1 VTRQTWTAFVSAV
14 IFIAL
19 AILLA
24 AVPIP
29 FVTWGPGGARDTL
42 GEIDDKSMIQVSGIQ
57 TYPTTG
63 QLDMTIVSNTPV
75 DSGLSLP
82 QGLLYYWLAHRDSL
96 PRDSV
101 YPPGKS
107 AEQLQAED
115 TQMMETAKDDA
126 VVAALRAANKE
137 VTEMPAVYSVTV
149 GGPAHNRLQPGDLI
163 VSVGGEATP
172 DTESVGRQIRRH
184 PIGEHIEFL
193 VLRNDVQ
200 TEVEVTAVESNTQP
214 GVAVIGVTVDTD
226 YRYEPDISFE
236 LGRQI
241 GGPSAG
247 LVFAVAIYDKITEGP
262 LLEGKH
268 VAGTGTI
275 TAIGDVGRIGGIQ
288 QKIAAAESEGAT
300 AFLVPSANCG
310 DLAGVETEMTLIRV
324 TTLRQ
329 AIGALHDLNRPDRI
343 ASIPRCH

>member
-1 VTRQTWTAFVSAV
+1 VTRQTWAALVSAV
-14 IFIAL
+14 VFIVL

-42 GEIDDKSMIQVSGIQ
+42 GEIDGKPMIQVSGIQ

-115 TQMMETAKDDA
+115 TEMMETAKDDA

-137 VTEMPAVYSVTV
+137 VTEMPVVNSVTI
-149 GGPAHNRLQPGDLI
+149 GGPAHTRLQPGDLI
-163 VSVGGEATP
+163 VSVSGEPTP
-172 DTESVGRQIRRH
+172 DSESVGRQVRQHR
-184 PIGEHIEFL
+184 IGEHVEFV

-214 GVAVIGVTVDTD
+214 GVAVVGVTVDTG
-226 YRYEPDISFE
+226 YHYQPDISFE

-247 LVFAVAIYDKITEGP
+247 LVFAVAIYDKITAGA

-300 AFLVPSANCG
+300 AFLVPAANCG
-310 DLAGVETEMTLIRV
+310 DLAGVQTEMTLIRV

-343 ASIPRCH
+343 VSIPRCH